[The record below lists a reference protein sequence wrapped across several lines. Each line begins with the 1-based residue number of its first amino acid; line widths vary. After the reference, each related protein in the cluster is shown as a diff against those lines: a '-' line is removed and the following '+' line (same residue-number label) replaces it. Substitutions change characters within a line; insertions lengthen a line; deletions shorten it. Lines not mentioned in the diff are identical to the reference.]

1 MDQNSFLA
9 RHLPTLANW
18 LDQRAEEKRNQ
29 LPEHLRPRPNWP
41 IWIQIVL
48 NLGIIYT
55 LCHLM
60 FYRDDYFTEAGPAS
74 VLGICTFLI
83 IFTIIEGIRYF
94 RRYRGLEGQKLST
107 INMGLTVI
115 AFLCLPLAIAMFLN

>member
-9 RHLPTLANW
+9 RHLPTVATW
-18 LDQRAEEKRNQ
+18 LEQRAEGKRNQ
-29 LPEHLRPRPNWP
+29 LPEHLRPRPVWP

-48 NLGIIYT
+48 NVGLAYT

-74 VLGICTFLI
+74 ILGICTFLL
-83 IFTIIEGIRYF
+83 IFTIIEGIRYY
-94 RRYRGLEGQKLST
+94 RHYRGRDGQRLST
-107 INMGLTVI
+107 VNLVLTGI